1 MADPET
7 KNEDDEAWR
16 LLFKRLV
23 QNDAVCSIQISD
35 LENAVKNIKSKELR
49 SDYDLQDFQLKR

>member
-1 MADPET
+1 MADPES

-16 LLFKRLV
+16 LLFQRLV